1 MFLFRKDFMF
11 IKILVQKLSFFI
23 LCLDTYN
30 NETFD
35 IKVKIEIQKVNEI
48 QKVGITSDQIF

>member
-1 MFLFRKDFMF
+1 MF